1 MDKDKLN
8 KIKIIFII
16 IIINVSLILLLFVNV
31 RSKIHKIEERQ
42 NLETNSV
49 VEELDEE

>member
-1 MDKDKLN
+1 MDKDKFK
-8 KIKIIFII
+8 KIKIIFLI

-42 NLETNSV
+42 NQETNVV
-49 VEELDEE
+49 VEDFNEE